1 MKRTV
6 LIVFLL
12 FSVCQVLSA
21 QDVDIKDNNVKLGV
35 KGGLNLTFFKV
46 AEGINGAF
54 GTDPEVETGY
64 YGGVF
69 ADFNIDDNFNIQP
82 ELLYIGLNDFKFLNA
97 PIYLKYNVDNN
108 FDILLG
114 PSLNYFFDF
123 FSNKLKIRADIS
135 SAYNITSA
143 LDVHLKYTIG
153 FQEITPNGLFIG
165 FGYRL

>member
-1 MKRTV
+1 MKMRNV
-6 LIVFLL
+6 VFITLLL
-12 FSVCQVLSA
+12 FSFSSTVFA
-21 QDVDIKDNNVKLGV
+21 QTNADSYGV

-46 AEGINGAF
+46 VEGGF
-54 GTDPEVETGY
+54 GTNPEVATGFY
-64 YGGVF
+64 AGVF
-69 ADFNIDDNFNIQP
+69 ADFNIESNFNIQP

-108 FDILLG
+108 FNVLVG

-135 SAYNITSA
+135 TAYNITSSI
-143 LDVHLKYTIG
+143 DVHLKYTIG

-165 FGYRL
+165 LGFRL